1 MYLKENRELKAIERV
16 RKYCHYFCK
25 NKLDGN
31 YSIIAERCN
40 WEWGKIWTGPMDPWT
55 VGQFLDS
62 FLDHFKGGAGDQFSL
77 SAG

>member
-1 MYLKENRELKAIERV
+1 
-16 RKYCHYFCK
+16 
-25 NKLDGN
+25 
-31 YSIIAERCN
+31 
-40 WEWGKIWTGPMDPWT
+40 MDPWT